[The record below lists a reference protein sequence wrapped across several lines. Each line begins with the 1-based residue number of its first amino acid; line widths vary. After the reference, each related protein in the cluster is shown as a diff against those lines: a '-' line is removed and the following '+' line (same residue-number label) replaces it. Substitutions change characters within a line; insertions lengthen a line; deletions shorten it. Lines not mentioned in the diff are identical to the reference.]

1 MAIYRINLF
10 GKGDELRFIEVGQI
24 PSEGG
29 CDE

>member
-1 MAIYRINLF
+1 MVTYRINLF
-10 GKGDELRFIEVGQI
+10 GKGDELRFIEVGQN